1 VAALLPDFYRTAPHG
16 PVQPSRFAPISTPF
30 PQVSP
35 HEPGPTPT
43 PPDSVCQ
50 AIGLPWAARVGP
62 AAIEEETQR
71 VDQPPEQPPKPEPQP
86 WGGQPWSRPDVP
98 PREPVPPPAWGEPV
112 RPREPWGYRPP
123 PSGEP
128 PRPPG
133 APPPW
138 YRQPVGILLIGVVV
152 VIVLAL
158 IVPTFTS
165 GGGEPAPTVT
175 TGAFGSPGSTA
186 APGTT
191 SAGQAPTVAEQLGQA
206 AQNELGAAGE
216 VTSVTAPR
224 GGPVTVTWE
233 ITRAGSQGLT
243 ENNARFGVMRI
254 MRAIQQSQLTAGG
267 DAPRVRLIGNYQL
280 PGATAPVTVV
290 RLRFEPSTVE
300 RADFDDRDYLEAF
313 ELADV
318 AVIHPA
324 FRG

>member
-1 VAALLPDFYRTAPHG
+1 VGG
-16 PVQPSRFAPISTPF
+16 PA
-30 PQVSP
+30 
-35 HEPGPTPT
+35 
-43 PPDSVCQ
+43 
-50 AIGLPWAARVGP
+50 GP

-71 VDQPPEQPPKPEPQP
+71 VEQPPEQPSKPEPQP
-86 WGGQPWSRPDVP
+86 WGGQPWSRPQVP

-123 PSGEP
+123 PSGKP

-138 YRQPVGILLIGVVV
+138 YRQPVGILLIGVAV

-158 IVPTFTS
+158 IVPAFTS
-165 GGGEPAPTVT
+165 GGGDPAPTVT

-191 SAGQAPTVAEQLGQA
+191 AAGQAPTVAEQLRQA
-206 AQNELGAAGE
+206 VQNELGAAGE
-216 VTSVTAPR
+216 VTSVTAPP

-267 DAPRVRLIGNYQL
+267 DAPRVRLVGRYQL
-280 PGATAPVTVV
+280 PGAAAPVTVI

-313 ELADV
+313 ELADA